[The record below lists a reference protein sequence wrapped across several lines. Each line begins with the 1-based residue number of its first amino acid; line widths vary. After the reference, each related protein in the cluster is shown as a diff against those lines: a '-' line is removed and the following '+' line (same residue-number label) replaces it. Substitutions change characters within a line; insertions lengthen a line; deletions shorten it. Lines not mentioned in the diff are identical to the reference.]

1 MFDLSKILDLSKKFA
16 LPNTFLKS
24 KLMIWKKN
32 YMTVGKLIFLYI
44 FQREKA
50 TTKHLSSSTED
61 LILLF
66 KAEKNIVKFLKSE
79 PTKDSTKEI
88 IESYLK
94 SVDFDEKTETEDY
107 VYHPVNAYH
116 LLKRTTKWIPKLT
129 KVIPNLDFEFH
140 LPQGIIVVCRDEWIP
155 LFSDIRIVG
164 YHGYLNIMDTWI
176 VGYHG

>member
-1 MFDLSKILDLSKKFA
+1 ME
-16 LPNTFLKS
+16 
-24 KLMIWKKN
+24 KN
-32 YMTVGKLIFLYI
+32 YTTHFSYI

-66 KAEKNIVKFLKSE
+66 NAEKNIVKFLKSE

-94 SVDFDEKTETEDY
+94 SVDFDEKTETEEY
-107 VYHPVNAYH
+107 VFHPVNAYH

-140 LPQGIIVVCRDEWIP
+140 LPQGIVVV
-155 LFSDIRIVG
+155 LHTK
-164 YHGYLNIMDTWI
+164 YKLKL
-176 VGYHG
+176 

>member
-1 MFDLSKILDLSKKFA
+1 MFDLSKIFDLSKKFA
-16 LPNTFLKS
+16 LPDTFLKS
-24 KLMIWKKN
+24 KLMIWKKHL
-32 YMTVGKLIFLYI
+32 YMSVGNSFFVCI

-66 KAEKNIVKFLKSE
+66 NAEKNIVKFLKSDSTKE
-79 PTKDSTKEI
+79 LFNTKDIKEI

-94 SVDFDEKTETEDY
+94 SVDFDEKTETEEY
-107 VYHPVNAYH
+107 VFHPVNAYH

-140 LPQGIIVVCRDEWIP
+140 LPQGIKTQFNPNLTQIQFQIQISSQISHLLQRK
-155 LFSDIRIVG
+155 
-164 YHGYLNIMDTWI
+164 
-176 VGYHG
+176 

>member
-1 MFDLSKILDLSKKFA
+1 MNL
-16 LPNTFLKS
+16 
-24 KLMIWKKN
+24 
-32 YMTVGKLIFLYI
+32 

-50 TTKHLSSSTED
+50 ITKHLSSSTED

-94 SVDFDEKTETEDY
+94 SVDFDEKTETEEY
-107 VYHPVNAYH
+107 VFHPVNAYH

-140 LPQGIIVVCRDEWIP
+140 LPQGIMVHCKPCNPVHIAGKLFLKQTAHSLFYPVQECSVV
-155 LFSDIRIVG
+155 L
-164 YHGYLNIMDTWI
+164 
-176 VGYHG
+176 

>member
-1 MFDLSKILDLSKKFA
+1 
-16 LPNTFLKS
+16 
-24 KLMIWKKN
+24 
-32 YMTVGKLIFLYI
+32 MTVGNSFYEYIYI

-66 KAEKNIVKFLKSE
+66 NAEKNIVKFLKSE

-94 SVDFDEKTETEDY
+94 SVDFDEKTETEEY
-107 VYHPVNAYH
+107 VFHPVNAYH
-116 LLKRTTKWIPKLT
+116 LLKRTTKWIPKLA

-140 LPQGIIVVCRDEWIP
+140 LPQGIVVV
-155 LFSDIRIVG
+155 LHTKYKSK
-164 YHGYLNIMDTWI
+164 L
-176 VGYHG
+176 

>member
-1 MFDLSKILDLSKKFA
+1 M
-16 LPNTFLKS
+16 TFGNS
-24 KLMIWKKN
+24 FFI
-32 YMTVGKLIFLYI
+32 YI

-66 KAEKNIVKFLKSE
+66 NAEKNIVKFLKSDSTKE
-79 PTKDSTKEI
+79 LFNTKDIKEI

-94 SVDFDEKTETEDY
+94 SVDFDEKTETEEY
-107 VYHPVNAYH
+107 VFHPVNAYH

-140 LPQGIIVVCRDEWIP
+140 LPQGIKTVTDKETDE
-155 LFSDIRIVG
+155 SCDIFI
-164 YHGYLNIMDTWI
+164 I
-176 VGYHG
+176 